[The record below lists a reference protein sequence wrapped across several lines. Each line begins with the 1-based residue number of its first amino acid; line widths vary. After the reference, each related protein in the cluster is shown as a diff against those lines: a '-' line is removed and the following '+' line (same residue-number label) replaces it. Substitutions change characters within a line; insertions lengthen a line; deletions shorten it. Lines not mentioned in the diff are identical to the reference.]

1 MKRRNQRVLLR
12 CHIKE
17 STTAEN
23 GLFGIARAQEKSGGG
38 IYLFEEEVSVK
49 AYLDREIVAGILS
62 HPAISDTGAK
72 VFDVIPERSKI
83 T

>member
-1 MKRRNQRVLLR
+1 MWVQNLR
-12 CHIKE
+12 
-17 STTAEN
+17 
-23 GLFGIARAQEKSGGG
+23 ARLGVETWLHDEKEKSGGG

-72 VFDVIPERSKI
+72 VFDVILERSKI